1 MAAQASTSL
10 VESFLR
16 PSANRNAGIL
26 VFHSLAEALRA
37 GYSVCDRTESGYR
50 LRIKTAAGWAFALC
64 VLR

>member
-1 MAAQASTSL
+1 VAMMAGTSL
-10 VESFLR
+10 TSTFLR
-16 PSANRNAGIL
+16 PSTNRAAGIV

-37 GYSVCDRTESGYR
+37 GFSVYEPTESGYR

>member
-1 MAAQASTSL
+1 MTSWVGTSL
-10 VESFLR
+10 VERTLR
-16 PSANRNAGIL
+16 SSSNRNAGIL

-50 LRIKTAAGWAFALC
+50 LRIRTAAGWAFALC